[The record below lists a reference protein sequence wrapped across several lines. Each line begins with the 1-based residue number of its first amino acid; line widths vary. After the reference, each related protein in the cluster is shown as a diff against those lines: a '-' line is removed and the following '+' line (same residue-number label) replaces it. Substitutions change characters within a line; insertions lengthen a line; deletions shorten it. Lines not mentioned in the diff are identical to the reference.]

1 MSFPFPTISSN
12 SGSLNSGSYFLQS
25 DLDNFID
32 DPFQEYYFGNSEQDI
47 VEFSVYDING
57 NINYW
62 KYLPLSPTYNVLN
75 KTYKDVDNRTLSYSY
90 KQYNSSYTISF
101 NKNILFNVLNDLSS
115 SNINSGNHVVSYNFI
130 RNVAG
135 NPKYQFL
142 IKEISNS
149 RREIKL
155 TPSFKLDVT
164 NEENVLIYL
173 QYQSFVRKSALI
185 RDTIPLFN
193 YFLDSYEI
201 YKDSDKLINDNKEIF
216 SLLRTNFGFKSDAD
230 VLSFLDD
237 TYNGFNRPFINSQN
251 GQLIQNTFEGT
262 KNYIKDWL
270 YTNYRSI
277 YSFDEIKNQFSYIVQ
292 KSVSIRLNQLNSYY
306 VKNNDLTNKIENF
319 IIDLFFTNFISVT
332 VDAVKNYHDNKLY
345 AYLKNA
351 LNFGNNIFYTILNY
365 TFVEENGNTNIIVK
379 LFEELP
385 LNVSLRDRCWV
396 SNISLVPVI
405 QKFVINVPKIRK
417 NFKISGPNFKVP
429 VDSYKTS
436 PVNYQNLNDLKLDL
450 TTQTDVDFYKKLNN
464 LNVDYSNFSN
474 FIVFS
479 SAELRTKLFL
489 NKITSI
495 NQLNK
500 SINSI
505 LTTLSASS
513 ANSASSY
520 TLLSSYSFISASY
533 ADEVNNYKNQLNTIF
548 NSFDGYD
555 TYLYKNITLVSG
567 STTSFVSGA
576 YVNNYNYPDYINN
589 AIEFDKNNKD
599 SLVNNTPEYIL
610 LDDNNTDYLIFLS
623 MIGHHFDN
631 IYLYIKNFPTQQ
643 YVENNLS
650 SSYISTVANTLLQQ
664 FGWDPISSFD
674 NSSIESNYLTGS
686 NAYSDYDKLKIVW
699 NRILKN
705 LPLIYKTKGTEEC
718 IRIISNIYGIP
729 RSLLNVKEYGGNN
742 ISSEDNSS
750 YSYQN
755 KYYFTKYT
763 RNGDAIVIPISGS
776 SNYVNSIEFKFRIDS
791 DFIYPQNVPVYLLKT
806 TNWDVSIRKEIKN
819 TFGKIKFDLTAFG
832 NSNDYLE
839 SDSLPLFNGN
849 VFNVLIKQI
858 NLSASFDTGS
868 GGQLPYGYYMRVT
881 SVDNDQIVFDSKK
894 SIISSTENIN
904 YNFNEFGNLYVGN
917 YTGGGNLFQG
927 NIDKINLWKHE
938 LDDES
943 FIEHCKNFDS
953 YKTNNDNTTYDNLY
967 FRYSYDYPVDMYT
980 GSFFVVRNANKLY
993 SQYSASAYNFV
1004 QNTVT
1009 QSNCLTIS
1017 ASLYPYQFDE
1027 IEIIQNIK
1035 LDKYGPNKFKN
1046 QKINKSYQTLESR
1059 LMPNETSAIN
1069 DINNTDSNIL
1079 SVYISPFKVR
1089 DDDILN
1095 FLGEFDLM
1103 DFIGNPSSIYN
1114 KNYEEL
1120 KNLRESYNKYNLSET
1135 VLYQEF
1141 ITLYKNYFDGSF
1153 FETVKQ
1159 LLPARTKVI
1168 DGILIEPSLLE
1179 RNKYQSQPINSAL
1192 AYELDLSYE
1201 PLLNFSTSFEKNY
1214 TTINQINLSKNGTNL
1229 TPSSSGFP
1237 SSYSSN
1243 NFTSFQFSSINYD
1256 KRLSLF
1262 SISGSFFD
1270 NDYDKKYIY
1279 KNINKVYIS
1288 GKNINDIQNYL
1299 SKSLNSYSYVN
1310 IDSSSLFNNYDNNFS
1325 NLDTESYPFGHLS
1338 LKRRISR
1345 FSTNQYFVNSGIGYF
1360 YKKSSQNSYTTID
1373 ENGINDNSS
1382 PIERTLINLQVSE
1395 NSLISS

>member
-25 DLDNFID
+25 DLDNFTD
-32 DPFQEYYFGNSEQDI
+32 TSFQEYYFGNSEQDVI
-47 VEFSVYDING
+47 EFSVYDING
-57 NINYW
+57 NINSW
-62 KYLPLSPTYNVLN
+62 RYLPVSPTYNVLN
-75 KTYKDVDNRTLSYSY
+75 KTYNDVDNKTLSYIY

-101 NKNILFNVLNDLSS
+101 NKNILLNVLNDLSG

-135 NPKYQFL
+135 NPKYQFS

-193 YFLDSYEI
+193 YFLDSYQI

-306 VKNNDLTNKIENF
+306 AKNNDLTNKIENF

-332 VDAVKNYHDNKLY
+332 IDSVKNYHDNKLY

-351 LNFGNNIFYTILNY
+351 LNFGNDTFYTILNY

-405 QKFVINVPKIRK
+405 QKFVINVPKIKK

-436 PVNYQNLNDLKLDL
+436 PVNYQNLNDLKLDS

-489 NKITSI
+489 NKVTSI

-505 LTTLSASS
+505 LTTLSASA

-533 ADEVNNYKNQLNTIF
+533 ANEVNDYKNQLNTIF

-576 YVNNYNYPDYINN
+576 YVENYNYPDYINN

-610 LDDNNTDYLIFLS
+610 LDDNNTDYLIFL
-623 MIGHHFDN
+623 
-631 IYLYIKNFPTQQ
+631 
-643 YVENNLS
+643 
-650 SSYISTVANTLLQQ
+650 
-664 FGWDPISSFD
+664 
-674 NSSIESNYLTGS
+674 
-686 NAYSDYDKLKIVW
+686 
-699 NRILKN
+699 
-705 LPLIYKTKGTEEC
+705 
-718 IRIISNIYGIP
+718 
-729 RSLLNVKEYGGNN
+729 
-742 ISSEDNSS
+742 
-750 YSYQN
+750 
-755 KYYFTKYT
+755 
-763 RNGDAIVIPISGS
+763 
-776 SNYVNSIEFKFRIDS
+776 
-791 DFIYPQNVPVYLLKT
+791 
-806 TNWDVSIRKEIKN
+806 
-819 TFGKIKFDLTAFG
+819 
-832 NSNDYLE
+832 
-839 SDSLPLFNGN
+839 
-849 VFNVLIKQI
+849 
-858 NLSASFDTGS
+858 
-868 GGQLPYGYYMRVT
+868 
-881 SVDNDQIVFDSKK
+881 
-894 SIISSTENIN
+894 
-904 YNFNEFGNLYVGN
+904 
-917 YTGGGNLFQG
+917 
-927 NIDKINLWKHE
+927 
-938 LDDES
+938 
-943 FIEHCKNFDS
+943 
-953 YKTNNDNTTYDNLY
+953 
-967 FRYSYDYPVDMYT
+967 
-980 GSFFVVRNANKLY
+980 
-993 SQYSASAYNFV
+993 
-1004 QNTVT
+1004 
-1009 QSNCLTIS
+1009 
-1017 ASLYPYQFDE
+1017 
-1027 IEIIQNIK
+1027 
-1035 LDKYGPNKFKN
+1035 
-1046 QKINKSYQTLESR
+1046 
-1059 LMPNETSAIN
+1059 
-1069 DINNTDSNIL
+1069 
-1079 SVYISPFKVR
+1079 
-1089 DDDILN
+1089 
-1095 FLGEFDLM
+1095 
-1103 DFIGNPSSIYN
+1103 
-1114 KNYEEL
+1114 
-1120 KNLRESYNKYNLSET
+1120 
-1135 VLYQEF
+1135 
-1141 ITLYKNYFDGSF
+1141 
-1153 FETVKQ
+1153 
-1159 LLPARTKVI
+1159 
-1168 DGILIEPSLLE
+1168 
-1179 RNKYQSQPINSAL
+1179 
-1192 AYELDLSYE
+1192 
-1201 PLLNFSTSFEKNY
+1201 
-1214 TTINQINLSKNGTNL
+1214 
-1229 TPSSSGFP
+1229 
-1237 SSYSSN
+1237 
-1243 NFTSFQFSSINYD
+1243 
-1256 KRLSLF
+1256 
-1262 SISGSFFD
+1262 
-1270 NDYDKKYIY
+1270 
-1279 KNINKVYIS
+1279 
-1288 GKNINDIQNYL
+1288 
-1299 SKSLNSYSYVN
+1299 
-1310 IDSSSLFNNYDNNFS
+1310 
-1325 NLDTESYPFGHLS
+1325 
-1338 LKRRISR
+1338 
-1345 FSTNQYFVNSGIGYF
+1345 
-1360 YKKSSQNSYTTID
+1360 
-1373 ENGINDNSS
+1373 
-1382 PIERTLINLQVSE
+1382 
-1395 NSLISS
+1395 